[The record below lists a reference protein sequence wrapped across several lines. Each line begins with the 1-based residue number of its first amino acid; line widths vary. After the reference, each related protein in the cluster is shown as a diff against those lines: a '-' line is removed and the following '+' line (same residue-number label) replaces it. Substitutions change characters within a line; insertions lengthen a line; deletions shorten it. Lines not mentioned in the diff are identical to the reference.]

1 MLGSRA
7 MQSLRPGDTVD
18 RYQLIAPIGEGGQG
32 SVWRA
37 EDPLHRGATVALK
50 LISPLL
56 VPGAAIDRLRREARA
71 LARLSHPSLPRCHA
85 FFEDLQKDVL
95 GFALDFIPGSS
106 LAELMTSK
114 DLTPDHRFW
123 ILLHL
128 ADALRYIH
136 EAGLVHRDLKP
147 QNVMIARTFLA
158 HPEDA
163 AGVKLVDFGIA
174 ATANNPSPLTQTGG
188 MVGTIEFLSPELLD
202 PNFWKEGGE
211 GAERDS
217 FAFGVVAWELLHG
230 SHPTGLGDDATLGDY
245 IVAYRERAD
254 DKQWPR
260 AEGDDLAAAY
270 HKCLALRP
278 SKRAANGGEIRAL
291 LEKARP
297 DPARPPAPRPGTTT
311 MISERDAVMAEVA
324 RQNAQ
329 ASEAPLAP
337 ISRRYYVGFGLVAGA
352 VFALTFFYA
361 YFKRPDASGL
371 PVRSAM
377 PAQSASMPDAPFEE
391 PPNSEPARAT
401 RPPSVARPAGA
412 APALAVTVTI
422 ANPGVTPRC
431 PAEMVAIAGSPGFC
445 LDKREVTV
453 TDYCKGGPCDTAK
466 TAFWPGAKPAEI
478 AEHAQSC
485 TANRA
490 DMKASPI
497 TCVTWSDATRYC
509 AGLKKRLPTMKE
521 WSAGGAQASLCQAG
535 ERVCPLFE
543 WASDPAPHGYRETRG
558 PSWRWR
564 EASTGRNPEGA
575 KNDDLGFRCASDPL
589 P

>member
-1 MLGSRA
+1 

-71 LARLSHPSLPRCHA
+71 LAKLSHPSLPRCHA

-174 ATANNPSPLTQTGG
+174 AAANNPSPLTQMGG
-188 MVGTIEFLSPELLD
+188 VVGTIEFLAPELLD
-202 PNFWKEGGE
+202 PGFWKEGGD

-217 FAFGVVAWELLHG
+217 FAFGVVAWELLRG
-230 SHPTGLGDDATLGDY
+230 GHPAGVAEDAAMGDY
-245 IVAYRERAD
+245 IVAYRERAED
-254 DKQWPR
+254 NRWPH
-260 AEGDDLAAAY
+260 AEGDDLAPMY
-270 HKCLALRP
+270 RKCLALRP
-278 SKRAANGGEIRAL
+278 SKRAENGAEVRAL

-297 DPARPPAPRPGTTT
+297 DPARPPAPPVGSTT
-311 MISERDAVMAEVA
+311 MMSERDAVMAEVR
-324 RQNAQ
+324 RQNDLD
-329 ASEAPLAP
+329 SGAPLPP
-337 ISRRYYVGFGLVAGA
+337 IPRRFYVGFGVLAGA
-352 VFALTFFYA
+352 AFALTFFYA
-361 YFKRPDASGL
+361 YFAHPSAPGA
-371 PVRSAM
+371 PVRSSLPPASAPM
-377 PAQSASMPDAPFEE
+377 PSAPFEE
-391 PPNSEPARAT
+391 PPNPEPQGPGLRREVGRRSEAT
-401 RPPSVARPAGA
+401 PAGA
-412 APALAVTVTI
+412 TVI
-422 ANPGVTPRC
+422 PVPHC
-431 PAEMVAIAGSPGFC
+431 PAEMVAIPGSPGFC
-445 LDKREVTV
+445 LDRSEVTV
-453 TDYCKGGPCDTAK
+453 RDYCKGGPCDAAK
-466 TAFWPGAKPAEI
+466 SAYWPGAKDAEI
-478 AEHAQSC
+478 TEHGQNC

-490 DMKASPI
+490 GMTESPI
-497 TCVTWSDATRYC
+497 TCVTWTDAVQFC
-509 AGLKKRLPTMKE
+509 AGRRKRLPSMKE
-521 WSAGGAQASLCQAG
+521 WSASAAQASFCQVG
-535 ERVCPLFE
+535 DRVCPLFE
-543 WASDPAPHGYRETRG
+543 WASDLAPHGYRETRG

-564 EASTGRNPEGA
+564 DAPKGRNPEGA
-575 KNDDLGFRCASDPL
+575 KNDDLGFRCASDAL

>member
-1 MLGSRA
+1 

-32 SVWRA
+32 TVWRA

-71 LARLSHPSLPRCHA
+71 LAKLSHPSLPRCHA

-95 GFALDFIPGSS
+95 GFALDYIPGSS
-106 LAELMTSK
+106 LADLMKSK
-114 DLTPDHRFW
+114 DLTPEHRFW

-174 ATANNPSPLTQTGG
+174 AAANNPSPLTQMGG
-188 MVGTIEFLSPELLD
+188 VVGTIEFLAPELLD
-202 PNFWKEGGE
+202 PNFWKAGGD

-217 FAFGVVAWELLHG
+217 FAFGVVAWQLLRG
-230 SHPTGLGDDATLGDY
+230 GHPAGVAEDAAMGDY
-245 IVAYRERAD
+245 IVAYREHAE
-254 DKQWPR
+254 DKAWPR
-260 AEGDDLAAAY
+260 AEGDDLEGVY
-270 HKCLALRP
+270 RKCLALRP
-278 SKRAANGGEIRAL
+278 GKRAVNGGEIRAL
-291 LEKARP
+291 LDRARP
-297 DPARPPAPRPGTTT
+297 DPARPPAPPVGSTT
-311 MISERDAVMAEVA
+311 MASERDDVLAEVA
-324 RQNAQ
+324 RQNA
-329 ASEAPLAP
+329 AAAAAAAAPLPP
-337 ISRRYYVGFGLVAGA
+337 IPRRYYVGFGIIAGA
-352 VFALTFFYA
+352 MFALSFFYA
-361 YFKRPDASGL
+361 YFKRADARGFPL
-371 PVRSAM
+371 HSARLVEAVPM
-377 PAQSASMPDAPFEE
+377 PTAPFEE
-391 PPNSEPARAT
+391 PPNPEPQRAAT
-401 RPPSVARPAGA
+401 RPVVNRAANP
-412 APALAVTVTI
+412 APAAATVL
-422 ANPGVTPRC
+422 GVPKC
-431 PAEMVAIAGSPGFC
+431 AERMVAISGTPGFC
-445 LDKREVTV
+445 LDKAEVTV
-453 TDYCKGGPCDTAK
+453 RDYCKGGPCDAAK
-466 TAFWPGAKPAEI
+466 SAFWPGAREAELS
-478 AEHAQSC
+478 EHAQNC

-490 DMKASPI
+490 GLSESPI
-497 TCVTWSDATRYC
+497 TCVTWSDASQFC
-509 AGLKKRLPTMKE
+509 ASRKKRLPTMRE
-521 WSAGGAQASLCQAG
+521 WREGGQQASLCQAG

-543 WASDPAPHGYRETRG
+543 WASDAAPHGYRETRG

-564 EASTGRNPEGA
+564 DAPKGLNPEGA

>member
-1 MLGSRA
+1 

-85 FFEDLQKDVL
+85 FFEDMQKDVL
-95 GFALDFIPGSS
+95 GFALDYVPGSS

-114 DLTPDHRFW
+114 ELTPEHRFW

-174 ATANNPSPLTQTGG
+174 AAANNPSPLTQTGG
-188 MVGTIEFLSPELLD
+188 VVGTIDYLAPEILD
-202 PNFWKEGGE
+202 PNFWKEGGD

-217 FAFGVVAWELLHG
+217 FAFGVVAWTLLRG
-230 SHPTGLGDDATLGDY
+230 GHPTGVADDASMGDF
-245 IVAYRERAD
+245 IVAYRERVE
-254 DKQWPR
+254 DKDWPH
-260 AEGDDLAAAY
+260 AAGDDLAGVY
-270 HKCLALRP
+270 RRCLALRA
-278 SKRAANGGEIRAL
+278 SKRAVNGGEIRAL
-291 LEKARP
+291 LDRARP
-297 DPARPPAPRPGTTT
+297 DPARPPAPLPGTTT
-311 MISERDAVMAEVA
+311 MMSERDAVVAEVA
-324 RQNAQ
+324 RQNAIQ
-329 ASEAPLAP
+329 AESEPPLAP
-337 ISRRYYVGFGLVAGA
+337 LGRRYYIAMGLGAGA
-352 VFALTFFYA
+352 IFAMTFLYA
-361 YFKRPDASGL
+361 FLARPGAHSVD
-371 PVRSAM
+371 VRSALPADTAPM
-377 PAQSASMPDAPFEE
+377 PSAPMEE
-391 PPNSEPARAT
+391 PPNPEPQRAIL
-401 RPPSVARPAGA
+401 RPTVDHRDAPMPAG
-412 APALAVTVTI
+412 VTVV
-422 ANPGVTPRC
+422 GLPRC
-431 PAEMVAIAGSPGFC
+431 PEGMVAIPGTPGFC
-445 LDKREVTV
+445 LDKSEVTV
-453 TDYCKGGPCDTAK
+453 RDYCKGGPCDAAR
-466 TAFWPGAKPAEI
+466 TAFWPGAKEAEI
-478 AEHAQSC
+478 AEHGQNC

-490 DMKASPI
+490 GMLDSPI
-497 TCVTWSDATRYC
+497 TCVTWSDATLYC
-509 AGLKKRLPTMKE
+509 ANHKKRLPTMRE
-521 WSAGGAQASLCQAG
+521 WSEGSAQASLCQAG
-535 ERVCPLFE
+535 ERACPLFE
-543 WASDPAPHGYRETRG
+543 WSADLAPHGYRETRG

-564 EASTGRNPEGA
+564 DAPKGRNPEGA
-575 KNDDLGFRCASDPL
+575 KNDDLGFRCASDPT

>member
-1 MLGSRA
+1 
-7 MQSLRPGDTVD
+7 MQSLRAGDTVD

-106 LAELMTSK
+106 LAEMMSSP
-114 DLTPDHRFW
+114 DLTPEHRFW

-136 EAGLVHRDLKP
+136 ESGLVHRDLKP
-147 QNVMIARTFLA
+147 QNVMIARSFLA

-163 AGVKLVDFGIA
+163 DGVKLVDFGIA
-174 ATANNPSPLTQTGG
+174 AAANNPSPLTQMGSL
-188 MVGTIEFLSPELLD
+188 VGTIEFLSPELLD
-202 PNFWKEGGE
+202 PNFWKEGGD
-211 GAERDS
+211 GAERDV
-217 FAFGVVAWELLHG
+217 FAFGVVAWELLHQG
-230 SHPTGLGDDATLGDY
+230 KHPAGVTDEATMGDF

-254 DKQWPR
+254 DKGWPP
-260 AEGDDLAAAY
+260 AEGDDLAAVY
-270 HKCLALRP
+270 HKVLALRP
-278 SKRAANGGEIRAL
+278 SKRATHGGEIRAL

-297 DPARPPAPRPGTTT
+297 DPARPRPPQTGTTT
-311 MISERDAVMAEVA
+311 MMSERDAVVAEVA
-324 RQNAQ
+324 RQNAA
-329 ASEAPLAP
+329 ASVAPLAP
-337 ISRRYYVGFGLVAGA
+337 LPRRAYVAFGLVAGA
-352 VFALTFFYA
+352 IFAVTFFYA

-371 PVRSAM
+371 PLRSAM
-377 PAQSASMPDAPFEE
+377 PADSASMPDAPMEE
-391 PPNSEPARAT
+391 PPNPEPARPT
-401 RPPSVARPAGA
+401 LRPSVARPAVA
-412 APALAVTVTI
+412 AVAPAAG
-422 ANPGVTPRC
+422 GVTPRC

-445 LDKREVTV
+445 LDKSEVTV
-453 TDYCKGGPCDTAK
+453 ADYCKGGPCDTAK
-466 TAFWPGAKPAEI
+466 SAFWPGAKPAEI
-478 AEHAQSC
+478 TEHGQNC

-490 DMKASPI
+490 DMVASPI
-497 TCVTWSDATRYC
+497 TCVTWSDAMQFC
-509 AGLKKRLPTMKE
+509 AGKKKRLPTMKE
-521 WSAGGAQASLCQAG
+521 WSAGSAQVSLCQAG

-543 WASDPAPHGYRETRG
+543 WASDAAPHGYRETRG

>member
-1 MLGSRA
+1 

-71 LARLSHPSLPRCHA
+71 LAKLSHPSLPRCHA

-174 ATANNPSPLTQTGG
+174 AAANNPSPLTQMGG
-188 MVGTIEFLSPELLD
+188 VVGTIEFLAPELID
-202 PNFWKEGGE
+202 PNFWKEGGD

-217 FAFGVVAWELLHG
+217 FAFGVVAWELLHDG
-230 SHPTGLGDDATLGDY
+230 KHPAGVGDDASMADY

-254 DKQWPR
+254 DKSWPQT
-260 AEGDDLAAAY
+260 AGDDLAAVY

-278 SKRAANGGEIRAL
+278 SKRAENGGEIRAL

-297 DPARPPAPRPGTTT
+297 DPARPPAPFPGTTT
-311 MISERDAVMAEVA
+311 MMSERDAVIAEVA
-324 RQNAQ
+324 RQTA
-329 ASEAPLAP
+329 AEAEAPLPP
-337 ISRRYYVGFGLVAGA
+337 IPRRAYVGIGIGAGA
-352 VFALTFFYA
+352 IFALTFFYA
-361 YFKRPDASGL
+361 YFQRPGAPTF

-377 PAQSASMPDAPFEE
+377 PAESASMPSAPFEE
-391 PPNSEPARAT
+391 PPNPEPQRAPM
-401 RPPSVARPAGA
+401 RPSVDHRAVPAAVVAGA
-412 APALAVTVTI
+412 
-422 ANPGVTPRC
+422 PRC

-445 LDKREVTV
+445 LDKSEVTV
-453 TDYCKGGPCDTAK
+453 RDYCKGGPCDTAK
-466 TAFWPGAKPAEI
+466 SAFWPGAKDAEI
-478 AEHAQSC
+478 AEHGANC

-490 DMKASPI
+490 DMIGSPI
-497 TCVTWSDATRYC
+497 TCVTWSDATQFC

-521 WSAGGAQASLCQAG
+521 WSAGASQASLCQAG

-543 WASDPAPHGYRETRG
+543 WASDVAPHGYRETRG

-564 EASTGRNPEGA
+564 EAPRGRNPEGA

>member
-1 MLGSRA
+1 

-106 LAELMTSK
+106 LAELMASK

-174 ATANNPSPLTQTGG
+174 AAANNPSPLTQMGG
-188 MVGTIEFLSPELLD
+188 VVGTIEFLAPELLD
-202 PNFWKEGGE
+202 PGFWKEGGD

-217 FAFGVVAWELLHG
+217 FAFGVVAWELLRG
-230 SHPTGLGDDATLGDY
+230 GHPACVAVDATMGDY
-245 IVAYRERAD
+245 IVAYREREGDKAWPHAD
-254 DKQWPR
+254 
-260 AEGDDLAAAY
+260 GDDLEAVY
-270 HKCLALRP
+270 HRCLALRP
-278 SKRAANGGEIRAL
+278 SKRAVNGGEIRAM

-297 DPARPPAPRPGTTT
+297 DPARPPAPLPGTTT
-311 MISERDAVMAEVA
+311 MVSERDAVMAEVA
-324 RQNAQ
+324 RQTAIDAQ
-329 ASEAPLAP
+329 AESEAPLP
-337 ISRRYYVGFGLVAGA
+337 PLGRRYYVGFGIGGGVI
-352 VFALTFFYA
+352 FALTFFYA
-361 YFKRPDASGL
+361 FLGRPDAHL
-371 PVRSAM
+371 INVRTAM
-377 PAQSASMPDAPFEE
+377 PPDTAPMPSAPMEE
-391 PPNSEPARAT
+391 PPNPEPQRAAIPRT
-401 RPPSVARPAGA
+401 VDRRSDAVPAGA
-412 APALAVTVTI
+412 TTVAV
-422 ANPGVTPRC
+422 PRC
-431 PAEMVAIAGSPGFC
+431 PEGMVAITGSPGFC
-445 LDKREVTV
+445 LDKSEVTV
-453 TDYCKGGPCDTAK
+453 RDYCKGGPCDSAK
-466 TAFWPGAKPAEI
+466 TAFWPGAKDAEI
-478 AEHAQSC
+478 AEHGQNC

-490 DMKASPI
+490 GMTESPI
-497 TCVTWSDATRYC
+497 TCVTWSDATQYC
-509 AGLKKRLPTMKE
+509 ASHRKRLPTMKE
-521 WSAGGAQASLCQAG
+521 WSAGAAQASLCQAG

-543 WASDPAPHGYRETRG
+543 WSADLAPHGYRETRG

-564 EASTGRNPEGA
+564 DAPTGRNPEGA
-575 KNDDLGFRCASDPL
+575 KNDDLGFRCASDPA

>member
-1 MLGSRA
+1 

-136 EAGLVHRDLKP
+136 EAGLIHRDLKP
-147 QNVMIARTFLA
+147 QNVMIARSFLA

-163 AGVKLVDFGIA
+163 DGVKLVDFGIA
-174 ATANNPSPLTQTGG
+174 AAANNPSPLTQTGG
-188 MVGTIEFLSPELLD
+188 MVGTIEFLAPELLD
-202 PNFWKEGGE
+202 PSFWKEGGD

-217 FAFGVVAWELLHG
+217 FAFGVVAWELLRG
-230 SHPTGLGDDATLGDY
+230 SHPTGLGEEATLGDY

-260 AEGDDLAAAY
+260 AEGDDLAAMY
-270 HKCLALRP
+270 QKCLALRP
-278 SKRAANGGEIRAL
+278 SKRAANGSEIRAL
-291 LEKARP
+291 LDKARP
-297 DPARPPAPRPGTTT
+297 DPARPPAPPAGTTT
-311 MISERDAVMAEVA
+311 MMSERDAVMAEVA
-324 RQNAQ
+324 RQHAQ
-329 ASEAPLAP
+329 DARSTEPPLAP
-337 ISRRYYVGFGLVAGA
+337 IPRRYYVGFGIVAGA

-361 YFKRPDASGL
+361 YFKGPGGPGG

-377 PAQSASMPDAPFEE
+377 PADSAEMPNAPLEE
-391 PPNSEPARAT
+391 PPNPEPARPT
-401 RPPSVARPAGA
+401 VRSPSARPATA
-412 APALAVTVTI
+412 ALVPVAA
-422 ANPGVTPRC
+422 GVAPRC

-445 LDKREVTV
+445 LDKSEVTV
-453 TDYCKGGPCDTAK
+453 RDYCKGGPCDTAK
-466 TAFWPGAKPAEI
+466 SAYWPGAKPAEI
-478 AEHAQSC
+478 TEHAQNC

-490 DMKASPI
+490 DMIAGPI
-497 TCVTWSDATRYC
+497 TCVTWSDATQYC

-521 WSAGGAQASLCQAG
+521 WSAGAAQASLCQAG
-535 ERVCPLFE
+535 ERACPLFE
-543 WASDPAPHGYRETRG
+543 WASDLAPHGYRETRG

>member
-1 MLGSRA
+1 

-32 SVWRA
+32 TVWRA

-71 LARLSHPSLPRCHA
+71 LAKLSHPSLPRCHA

-106 LAELMTSK
+106 LADLMKSK
-114 DLTPDHRFW
+114 DLTPEHRFW

-163 AGVKLVDFGIA
+163 NGVKLVDFGIA
-174 ATANNPSPLTQTGG
+174 AAANNPSPLTQLGG
-188 MVGTIEFLSPELLD
+188 VVGTIEFLAPELLD
-202 PNFWKEGGE
+202 PNFWKAGGD

-217 FAFGVVAWELLHG
+217 FAFGVVAWELLRG
-230 SHPTGLGDDATLGDY
+230 GHPAGVAEDAAMGDY
-245 IVAYRERAD
+245 IVAYREHAD
-254 DKQWPR
+254 DKVWPR
-260 AEGDDLAAAY
+260 AEGDDLEGVY
-270 HKCLALRP
+270 QKCLALRP
-278 SKRAANGGEIRAL
+278 GKRAANGAEIRAL
-291 LEKARP
+291 LDKARP
-297 DPARPPAPRPGTTT
+297 DPARPRAPLTGSTT
-311 MISERDAVMAEVA
+311 MASERDDVLAEVA
-324 RQNAQ
+324 RQNA
-329 ASEAPLAP
+329 AAAAEAAAPLPP
-337 ISRRYYVGFGLVAGA
+337 IPRRYYVGFGILAGA

-361 YFKRPDASGL
+361 YFKRADARGFPLHSAL
-371 PVRSAM
+371 PVESA
-377 PAQSASMPDAPFEE
+377 PMPDAPFEE
-391 PPNSEPARAT
+391 PPNPEPQRAAT
-401 RPPSVARPAGA
+401 RPVVNRAATPGPAAATVLSV
-412 APALAVTVTI
+412 
-422 ANPGVTPRC
+422 PRC
-431 PAEMVAIAGSPGFC
+431 AEGMVAISGTPGFC
-445 LDKREVTV
+445 LDKTEVTV
-453 TDYCKGGPCDTAK
+453 RDYCKGGPCDTAK
-466 TAFWPGAKPAEI
+466 SAFWPGAKEAELS
-478 AEHAQSC
+478 EHAQNC

-490 DMKASPI
+490 GMAGSPI
-497 TCVTWSDATRYC
+497 TCVTWSDANQFC
-509 AGLKKRLPTMKE
+509 ASRKKRLPTMRE
-521 WSAGGAQASLCQAG
+521 WSEGGQQASLCQAG
-535 ERVCPLFE
+535 DHVCPLFE
-543 WASDPAPHGYRETRG
+543 WASDAAPHGYRETRG

-564 EASTGRNPEGA
+564 DAPKGLNPEGA

>member
-1 MLGSRA
+1 

-37 EDPLHRGATVALK
+37 EDPLHRGASVALK

-71 LARLSHPSLPRCHA
+71 LAQLSHPSLPRCHA
-85 FFEDLQKDVL
+85 FFEDLRKDVL

-106 LAELMTSK
+106 LADLMTSK

-174 ATANNPSPLTQTGG
+174 AAANNPSPLTQMGG
-188 MVGTIEFLSPELLD
+188 VVGTIEFLAPELID
-202 PNFWKEGGE
+202 PNFWKEGGD

-217 FAFGVVAWELLHG
+217 FAFGVVAWELLHEG
-230 SHPTGLGDDATLGDY
+230 KHPTGVADDAAMGDY

-254 DKQWPR
+254 DKGWPPV
-260 AEGDDLAAAY
+260 EGDDLAGVY
-270 HKCLALRP
+270 RKCLALRP
-278 SKRAANGGEIRAL
+278 SKRAENGSAVRSL

-311 MISERDAVMAEVA
+311 MMSERDAVLAEVA

-329 ASEAPLAP
+329 EAEAPLAP
-337 ISRRYYVGFGLVAGA
+337 IPRRYYVGFGILAGA

-361 YFKRPDASGL
+361 YSRRPDMPGL
-371 PVRSAM
+371 PTRSAM
-377 PAQSASMPDAPFEE
+377 PAGSASMPSAPFEE
-391 PPNSEPARAT
+391 PPNPEPQRADV
-401 RPPSVARPAGA
+401 RRIVDRRAAAAVVAGA
-412 APALAVTVTI
+412 
-422 ANPGVTPRC
+422 PRC
-431 PAEMVAIAGSPGFC
+431 PEGMVGIAGSPGFC
-445 LDKREVTV
+445 LDKAEVTV
-453 TDYCKGGPCDTAK
+453 RAYCKGGPCDTAK
-466 TAFWPGAKPAEI
+466 SAFWPGAKEAEI
-478 AEHAQSC
+478 TEHGQNC

-490 DMKASPI
+490 GMTESPI
-497 TCVTWSDATRYC
+497 TCVTWSDANRYC
-509 AGLKKRLPTMKE
+509 AGLKKRLPSMKE
-521 WSAGGAQASLCQAG
+521 WSAGASQASLCQAG
-535 ERVCPLFE
+535 DRVCPLFE
-543 WASDPAPHGYRETRG
+543 WASDLAPHGYRETRG

-564 EASTGRNPEGA
+564 DASTGRNPEGA

>member
-1 MLGSRA
+1 

-56 VPGAAIDRLRREARA
+56 VPGAEIDRLRREARA

-163 AGVKLVDFGIA
+163 TGVKLVDFGIA
-174 ATANNPSPLTQTGG
+174 AAANNPSPLTQIGSL
-188 MVGTIEFLSPELLD
+188 VGTIEFLAPELLD
-202 PNFWKEGGE
+202 PSFWKEGGD

-217 FAFGVVAWELLHG
+217 FAFGVVAWELLRG
-230 SHPTGLGDDATLGDY
+230 SHPAGVSDDATMGDY

-254 DKQWPR
+254 DKQWPA
-260 AEGDDLAAAY
+260 AEGDDLAPVY
-270 HKCLALRP
+270 RKCLALRP
-278 SKRAANGGEIRAL
+278 SKRAANGSEIRAL

-297 DPARPPAPRPGTTT
+297 DPARPPAPLPGTTT

-337 ISRRYYVGFGLVAGA
+337 IPRRYYIGFSLVAGA
-352 VFALTFFYA
+352 VFASTFFYA
-361 YFKRPDASGL
+361 YFKRPDAPGF

-377 PAQSASMPDAPFEE
+377 PAESGSMPSALFEE
-391 PPNSEPARAT
+391 PPNPEPPRAT
-401 RPPSVARPAGA
+401 VRPAVVRRPDA
-412 APALAVTVTI
+412 APTTVAAGT
-422 ANPGVTPRC
+422 APRC

-445 LDKREVTV
+445 LDKSEVTV
-453 TDYCKGGPCDTAK
+453 RAYCKGGPCDTAK
-466 TAFWPGAKPAEI
+466 SAFWPGARPAEI
-478 AEHAQSC
+478 AEHAQNC

-490 DMKASPI
+490 DMIASPI
-497 TCVTWSDATRYC
+497 TCVTWSDAMQYC

-521 WSAGGAQASLCQAG
+521 WSAGSAQASLCQVG
-535 ERVCPLFE
+535 ERACPLFE
-543 WASDPAPHGYRETRG
+543 WASDLAPHGYRETRG
-558 PSWRWR
+558 PSWRWH
-564 EASTGRNPEGA
+564 EASTGKNPEGA